1 MMGLVEGRARGG
13 NGEGSCCTITTASP
27 FHTWVELA
35 ICCCSCFPTSLPHPP
50 LERLFKCFLRRRHA
64 RPLVSESSRSVSTS
78 ATAVLRLSKVCCPF
92 EPLIWPQKPTK
103 KTNRSSHGH
112 KTNYYMPDVS
122 FCLFRKC
129 FPSLQDVKFQ
139 CRSRRFQVS
148 WSFISLLFNLFSIF
162 SLFHHNKL
170 SCPAIRF
177 HKTSHQSHKWQQKQ
191 QQRKRSRHQQS
202 LHVSFISLI
211 LAVRCFIRVLT
222 TDLLRCK

>member
-13 NGEGSCCTITTASP
+13 NGEGSCCTITTVSP

-35 ICCCSCFPTSLPHPP
+35 ICCCSCFPTSFPHPP
-50 LERLFKCFLRRRHA
+50 LERLFKCFLLRRHA

-78 ATAVLRLSKVCCPF
+78 ATAVFRLSKVCCPF
-92 EPLIWPQKPTK
+92 EITDLTKKKHK
-103 KTNRSSHGH
+103 KTNCSRHDH
-112 KTNYYMPDVS
+112 KTNYYVW
-122 FCLFRKC
+122 C

-139 CRSRRFQVS
+139 CRSRRFQVP

-170 SCPAIRF
+170 SCPVIRF
-177 HKTSHQSHKWQQKQ
+177 PKTSHQSHRWQQKQ
-191 QQRKRSRHQQS
+191 QQQKRSRHQQS